1 MPDPT
6 PNATA
11 GPASA
16 NAQLALIDALSA
28 YAQPYQAWIPD
39 AIVQDIAAVR
49 AYAVDQKARFE
60 AIIGGKP

>member
-11 GPASA
+11 GLASA
-16 NAQLALIDALSA
+16 NAQLALIDALTA
-28 YAQPYQAWIPD
+28 YAQPYQPWIPD

-49 AYAVDQKARFE
+49 AYVVDMQARFE